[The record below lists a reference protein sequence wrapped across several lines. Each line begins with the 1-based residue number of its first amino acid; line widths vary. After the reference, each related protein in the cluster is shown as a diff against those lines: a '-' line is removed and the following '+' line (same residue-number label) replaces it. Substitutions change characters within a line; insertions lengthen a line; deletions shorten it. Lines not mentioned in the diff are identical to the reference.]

1 MDELLVMNIDTKK
14 SKSFSINKKQTLG
27 SLKEKISSYFGIDKL
42 EIVVHS
48 GDTMYHNEVDN
59 KTLEELN
66 INRVIKIHKF
76 TEAA

>member
-1 MDELLVMNIDTKK
+1 MVMNIDTKK
-14 SKSFSINKKQTLG
+14 SQTFNINKKQTLS
-27 SLKEKISSYFGIDKL
+27 SLKEKISSYFGINKQQ
-42 EIVVHS
+42 IVVHTA
-48 GDTMYHNEVDN
+48 GTMYHNEVDN